1 MKTFKYTIEGREVSI
16 RIDEKNA
23 TIADILI
30 DGKHPAVQES
40 EIPIYAAV
48 ISLALLEYD
57 VEVVHDEEPGHIT
70 LQSTANEWGNPVT
83 LQNRF
88 GTTAL

>member
-1 MKTFKYTIEGREVSI
+1 MKTFKYTIEGREISI

-23 TIADILI
+23 TIADFLV
-30 DGKHPAVQES
+30 DGKHPAVSDTEM
-40 EIPIYAAV
+40 PIYAAV

-70 LQSTANEWGNPVT
+70 LQSSSNEWGNPIA

-88 GTTAL
+88 GTGTL